1 MGTWPCVCS
10 AGNVP
15 VLLLDLLPNMLSK
28 ALSIYVVFVLL
39 ALSLKPGKMRLNKG
53 FYTA

>member
-1 MGTWPCVCS
+1 MCS
-10 AGNVP
+10 AGKVP

-39 ALSLKPGKMRLNKG
+39 ALSLQPGKML
-53 FYTA
+53 YTPGDTRGKILAW